1 MDTDTG
7 ASICLLVAAVA
18 AAVVG
23 STVSHGQT
31 EQLALLS
38 ECTSSAFTDS
48 LKRGKW
54 RVRMAESA
62 SKEEDWTFGGGSK
75 YIRIYNIISSS
86 RGTKTTVETERRDTV
101 VVVIKSSSGK

>member
-7 ASICLLVAAVA
+7 ASICLLVAV

-54 RVRMAESA
+54 RVRTAESA

-86 RGTKTTVETERRDTV
+86 RGTKTTVETEQRDTV
-101 VVVIKSSSGK
+101 VVVINSSSGK